1 MTKIH
6 GVIHGRIIE
15 LDSETDLP
23 EGQEVSV
30 IVQPVDRQ
38 SLPPGEGLRLSA
50 GACADEAEA
59 WDEFDKWYREE
70 RQAERR
76 SIEDEAE

>member
-1 MTKIH
+1 MTKVH
-6 GVIHGRIIE
+6 GIIHGRTIE

-30 IVQPVDRQ
+30 IVQPIDKR
-38 SLPPGEGLRLSA
+38 SLPPGEGLRRSA

-70 RQAERR
+70 RNVERP
-76 SIEDEAE
+76 SIEDDE